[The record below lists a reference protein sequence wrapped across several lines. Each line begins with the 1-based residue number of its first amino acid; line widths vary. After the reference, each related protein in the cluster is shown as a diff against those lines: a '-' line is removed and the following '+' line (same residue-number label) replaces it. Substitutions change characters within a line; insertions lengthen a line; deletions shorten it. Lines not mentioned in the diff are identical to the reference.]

1 MKRLFAL
8 AILSFLAPLAG
19 AAGLQDQPVGTH
31 VSGTFDLGPKR
42 IHAPSGDW
50 TLIASHKWTGTTNMV
65 LQGTNFAGVYLA
77 EVKDGR
83 WTRALQ
89 AWGNI
94 DPNLARGWRHPVDP
108 CKKRDNVLVYR
119 DQSQNI
125 DNLFCYDVSELR
137 GYMRKSSAWRQQAQ
151 QWLEAEKV
159 KLPENVLMV
168 RFAKLERA
176 YWTEVYYYFE
186 PKEFSGQTLA
196 QQAEAAGQ
204 WADEV
209 APLVRAGLNTPG
221 P

>member
-1 MKRLFAL
+1 VKHVVLATILFSAAAL
-8 AILSFLAPLAG
+8 AAP
-19 AAGLQDQPVGTH
+19 AGLQDQPVGTH
-31 VSGTFDLGPKR
+31 VNGSFDLGPKR

-77 EVKDGR
+77 EIKDGR
-83 WTRALQ
+83 LTRALQ

-119 DQSQNI
+119 DLSQNI
-125 DNLFCYDVSELR
+125 DNLFCFDVSELR
-137 GYMRKSSAWRQQAQ
+137 GYMRKSTAWRQQAQ